1 MKKMKNV
8 LKFLWLVIPIL
19 SLTFS
24 TSCKKEEDPEP
35 TIVEFMEA
43 TASVEETGS
52 AVTVNIKFSEA
63 ASEAGTISVTSTG
76 AVYDTDYTTDPAGPD
91 FSLDI
96 AGGAST
102 ASFTL
107 TPVDD
112 VDVFTNKTVTFTL
125 SGVTGGLDLGDVRTC
140 VVTINNDDVEPTGI
154 QVDFAASGSTVD
166 ETSTD
171 TLTVNLTLAAAS
183 VDGGTITISSSASQF
198 GVDFVTIVD
207 TVMAPEFDLSIEA
220 GATEASFDVAVLDDM
235 FNINDQTVTFTIS
248 AATGDLSVG
257 STQSTYELQITNDDQ
272 VTDISNTAY
281 TNSFDDVTLNES
293 NKAIKDESFLSN
305 NLLNI
310 NVAGSKNWGWNNNKG
325 VDANDFHLQVNSKN
339 SQPEDVNVD
348 SWIIAPALTTSNGS
362 ITVSLDAFNANE
374 WQGGQA
380 VTVKVSTDYI
390 GEGDPTTYTWDNHV
404 VDVLPLDPGDWQDW
418 SATVNGISGNFYVA
432 LVFNASPAGFL
443 SEDGTTT
450 LWPLW
455 RINNLK
461 VE

>member
-1 MKKMKNV
+1 MKNA
-8 LKFLWLVIPIL
+8 LKFLWVLIPIL

-24 TSCKKEEDPEP
+24 TSCKKEDEDPEP
-35 TIVEFMEA
+35 AVVEFMEA

-52 AVTVNIKFSEA
+52 AVTINIKFSG
-63 ASEAGTISVTSTG
+63 ASPDAGSISVTSTG
-76 AVYDTDYTTDPAGPD
+76 AVYDTDYTTDPAGPN

-112 VDVFTNKTVTFTL
+112 VDVFTDKTVTFTL
-125 SGVTGGLDLGDVRTC
+125 SGVTGGLGLGDIKTC

-154 QVDFAASGSTVD
+154 QVDFASSGSAVN

-171 TLTVNLTLAAAS
+171 TLTVNLALAAAS
-183 VDGGTITISSSASQF
+183 VDGGTITISAPAAQF
-198 GVDFVTIVD
+198 GVDFLTLVD
-207 TVMAPEFDLSIEA
+207 TVMAPEFDLIIEA

-235 FNINDQTVTFTIS
+235 FNITDQSVTFTIS
-248 AATGDLSVG
+248 AVTGDLSVG
-257 STQSTYELQITNDDQ
+257 STQSTYELLITNDDQ

-281 TNSFDDVTLNES
+281 TNTFDDVTLNES

-325 VDANDFHLQVNSKN
+325 VDATDFHLQANSKN
-339 SQPEDVNVD
+339 SNPPDVNVD

-362 ITVSLDAFNANE
+362 ITVSVDAWNANE
-374 WQGGQA
+374 WPNGQS
-380 VTVKVSTDYI
+380 VSVKVSTDYI
-390 GEGDPTTYTWDNHV
+390 GEGDPTAYTWDDHV
-404 VDVLPLDPGDWQDW
+404 VDVAKLEVGDWQDW
-418 SATVNGISGNFYVA
+418 SATVNGVSGSFYVA
-432 LVFNASPAGFL
+432 LVFNASPAGFA
-443 SEDGTTT
+443 SEDGTST

-455 RINNLK
+455 RINNLII
-461 VE
+461 E